1 MTVIRIS
8 SGRRG
13 IRREYAIE
21 MDGHA
26 GFNPGNDVV
35 CAALSCLFFSL
46 CNYLGS
52 IASPEVEIVQ
62 DGGYGSVR
70 CLGGLRVRL
79 AFEFCVFAF
88 RMLSSSYPEN
98 VVVCGETVTSN

>member
-1 MTVIRIS
+1 MTVIQTS
-8 SGRRG
+8 VVRRG
-13 IRREYAIE
+13 IYREYALT

-26 GFNPGNDVV
+26 GFNPGNDVI

-46 CNYLGS
+46 CNYLDS

-70 CLGGLRVRL
+70 CRGGLRVRL

-98 VVVCGETVTSN
+98 VRVVSSVG